1 MAIGGRIKLFRNK
14 KNMTQKQLGKIL
26 GFLGRTS
33 DVRIAQYENE
43 ARIPKQDLVKKM
55 AQVLEVSPFA
65 LTVPDID
72 TYIGLIHTL
81 FALEDTY
88 GLTIGKL
95 DGEVCLHLDKA
106 SGSVNS
112 SLFQMLL
119 EWYEQADRLK
129 NEEITKDEY
138 DQWRYRYPE
147 LTTSHQWGRVPS
159 NRINNYMTNS

>member
-14 KNMTQKQLGKIL
+14 KHMTQKQLGKIL

-95 DGEVCLHLDKA
+95 NEEICLRLDK
-106 SGSVNS
+106 SSSSVDL
-112 SLFQMLL
+112 SLFHMLL

-129 NEEITKDEY
+129 HEEITKEEY

-147 LTTSHQWGRVPS
+147 LSTSHQWGRVPS
-159 NRINNYMTNS
+159 NRLNNFMTKP

>member
-43 ARIPKQDLVKKM
+43 SRIPKQDLVKKM

-65 LTVPDID
+65 LTVPNID

-95 DGEVCLHLDKA
+95 NEEICLRLDKS
-106 SGSVNS
+106 SGSVDL
-112 SLFQMLL
+112 SLFHMLL

-129 NEEITKDEY
+129 HEEITKEEY

-147 LTTSHQWGRVPS
+147 LSTSHQWGRVPS
-159 NRINNYMTNS
+159 NRINNFMTKP